1 MHYML
6 LIPALQILRIQTIVW
21 NANIR
26 TANMVEEPVLILWPY
41 KAQRSS
47 VLIMNIL
54 SHIVG
59 HKDSRLRKIV
69 KNWQESS
76 P

>member
-1 MHYML
+1 M
-6 LIPALQILRIQTIVW
+6 
-21 NANIR
+21 
-26 TANMVEEPVLILWPY
+26 LILLPH

-47 VLIMNIL
+47 VLIINI

-69 KNWQESS
+69 QNWQESS
-76 P
+76 PQKGHSKLQSQMVVVIV